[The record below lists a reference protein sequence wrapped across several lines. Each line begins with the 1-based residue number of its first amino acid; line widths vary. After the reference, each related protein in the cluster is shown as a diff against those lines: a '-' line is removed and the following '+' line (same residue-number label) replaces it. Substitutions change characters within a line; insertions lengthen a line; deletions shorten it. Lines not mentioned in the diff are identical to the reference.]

1 MRWIAFLAGLL
12 LACGGEPPPSADGV
26 GVVVEPP
33 PPRPVRDPNAELYDA
48 NGVPRESDE
57 RVAGLVLPRGLTK
70 VEALATERRHVYTS
84 SIPPARLL
92 RYFGPR
98 LYTMNI
104 EQRGQ
109 AVTYRDAEPRG
120 ARGGVVK
127 LDVTIEPTS
136 LHPSRVEIV
145 ERPPA
150 PPEGVVIPAEE
161 IRRHFEER
169 HRRAE

>member
-1 MRWIAFLAGLL
+1 M
-12 LACGGEPPPSADGV
+12 
-26 GVVVEPP
+26 
-33 PPRPVRDPNAELYDA
+33 
-48 NGVPRESDE
+48 
-57 RVAGLVLPRGLTK
+57 
-70 VEALATERRHVYTS
+70 YTS

-109 AVTYRDAEPRG
+109 TVTYRDAEPRG

-136 LHPSRVEIV
+136 AHPSRVEIV

-150 PPEGVVIPAEE
+150 PPEGVVIPTEE